1 MNKKVYIQPQ
11 IFFVPLQTESLLQT
25 ISKTGI
31 IDNTGAGMPG
41 GGVTTDKDHLIG
53 GKDDLGSKEHF
64 NDFDSWD
71 SWD

>member
-41 GGVTTDKDHLIG
+41 GGVTTDKDHLTG
-53 GKDDLGSKEHF
+53 GAGELSKEHF

>member
-11 IFFVPLQTESLLQT
+11 IWTVSTYAECSAPLITGSTRTEDYT
-25 ISKTGI
+25 
-31 IDNTGAGMPG
+31 G
-41 GGVTTDKDHLIG
+41 GGEGGIQNGGLG

>member
-11 IFFVPLQTESLLQT
+11 VWT
-25 ISKTGI
+25 ISTYAECSAPLTGSTRTEYL
-31 IDNTGAGMPG
+31 DGQKPG
-41 GGVTTDKDHLIG
+41 GSTDIQNG
-53 GKDDLGSKEHF
+53 GNGGAEELGSKEHF

>member
-11 IFFVPLQTESLLQT
+11 VWTVSTYAECSGPLTGSTGTEYLNGQKPGSTDIQNGD
-25 ISKTGI
+25 TG
-31 IDNTGAGMPG
+31 GAEE
-41 GGVTTDKDHLIG
+41 L
-53 GKDDLGSKEHF
+53 SKEHF

>member
-11 IFFVPLQTESLLQT
+11 VWTVSTYAECSAPL
-25 ISKTGI
+25 ITGSTRT
-31 IDNTGAGMPG
+31 DDLTGGDEAGVQNG
-41 GGVTTDKDHLIG
+41 GGG
-53 GKDDLGSKEHF
+53 GKNDMGSKEHF

>member
-11 IFFVPLQTESLLQT
+11 IFYIPLQTESLLQT
-25 ISKTGI
+25 FSKTVNT
-31 IDNTGAGMPG
+31 DNTGG
-41 GGVTTDKDHLIG
+41 GGEGVTTDKDNLIG
-53 GKDDLGSKEHF
+53 GKDLLNSKEHF

>member
-25 ISKTGI
+25 LSKPQTT
-31 IDNTGAGMPG
+31 DNTNG
-41 GGVTTDKDHLIG
+41 GTNGPDYGGTG
-53 GKDDLGSKEHF
+53 GKEDLSKEHF

>member
-11 IFFVPLQTESLLQT
+11 IFYIPLQTESLLQT
-25 ISKTGI
+25 LSKVENK
-31 IDNTGAGMPG
+31 DNTGGNAG
-41 GGVTTDKDHLIG
+41 GGVTTDKDHLTG
-53 GKDDLGSKEHF
+53 GAEELSKEHF

>member
-1 MNKKVYIQPQ
+1 MNKKVYKQPQ
-11 IFFVPLQTESLLQT
+11 IFYIPLQTESLLQT
-25 ISKTGI
+25 FSKTGNT
-31 IDNTGAGMPG
+31 DNTNGGMSG

-53 GKDDLGSKEHF
+53 GAEELSKEHF

>member
-11 IFFVPLQTESLLQT
+11 IFIVPLQTESLLQT
-25 ISKTGI
+25 ISNSVNK
-31 IDNTGAGMPG
+31 DNTGGGMSG
-41 GGVTTDKDHLIG
+41 GGITTDKDHPTG
-53 GKDDLGSKEHF
+53 GAEELSKEHF